1 LATGDCFSPLELD
14 AAAFKNVPDDSIVY
28 AVIEKS
34 GQVAVVSRNISW
46 KDIGS
51 WTIFGDLV
59 TPDANSNRVAGEALL
74 HNTRNATIQ
83 SNGSLEGTVGV
94 ENIII
99 IETSDVVLVA
109 DKSCAQD
116 CKHIYAEL
124 KAKGHDT
131 HKLQRTV
138 HHPLDTY
145 SELEEGVG
153 FKVKRIEVKP
163 GASLSLQ
170 MHPHPCEL
178 WIVVSGSAKVVNS
191 EKETVINKNESTYI
205 PAGHKHRLTNP
216 LTKTCV
222 MIEVQ
227 SSGYLGEDDILRFQE
242 IYECS

>member
-1 LATGDCFSPLELD
+1 LELD
-14 AAAFKNVPDDSIVY
+14 AAAFKNVPDDSIDY
-28 AVIEKS
+28 AVMEKS
-34 GQVAVVSRNISW
+34 GQVAVVPCNNSW
-46 KDIGS
+46 NDIGS
-51 WTIFGDLV
+51 WTAFGDLV
-59 TPDANSNRVAGEALL
+59 TPDANGNRVADEALL
-74 HNTRNATIQ
+74 HNTQNNTIQ
-83 SNGSLEGTVGV
+83 SNGRLVDTVGV

-99 IETSDVVLVA
+99 DTSDAVLVA

-124 KAKGHDT
+124 KAKGHNT

-138 HHPLDTY
+138 HHPLGTY
-145 SELEEGVG
+145 SDLEEGVV
-153 FKVKRIEVKP
+153 FKIKP